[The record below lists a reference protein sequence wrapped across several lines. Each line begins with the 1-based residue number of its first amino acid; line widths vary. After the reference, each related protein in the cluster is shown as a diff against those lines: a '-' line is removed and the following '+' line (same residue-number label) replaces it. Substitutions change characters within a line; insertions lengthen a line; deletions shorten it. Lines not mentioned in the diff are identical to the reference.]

1 MAEQGTGDRPCVC
14 GHPESKHDRFG
25 CHYPGCSC
33 RTFEPPFGR
42 CPLGEAGAQVS
53 SKGGVTEGLG
63 GPSVRLWSPSPLSPP
78 GERQEKA
85 PVTSFFLLFL
95 LSLSFAS
102 FSISSFSPNPLPRQG
117 LRSRAGETLLGLP
130 QRSKVKESPPT
141 SREHRSSCLFLSP
154 PWPLFV
160 SPLGDLR
167 RSRALSSGHYESCE
181 KGRRG
186 GARSDFG
193 ISIAR
198 G

>member
-1 MAEQGTGDRPCVC
+1 MMGQGTGDRPCVC

-78 GERQEKA
+78 RERQEKA
-85 PVTSFFLLFL
+85 PVTSLLLLVLLLLF
-95 LSLSFAS
+95 FAS
-102 FSISSFSPNPLPRQG
+102 FPASSFSPNPLPRQG
-117 LRSRAGETLLGLP
+117 LRSRAGAPFLIFQKEEG
-130 QRSKVKESPPT
+130 SKESPPT

-154 PWPLFV
+154 PWGTSAVRVLYLLDITRVAKKGGEEERGVISGFPLQ
-160 SPLGDLR
+160 G
-167 RSRALSSGHYESCE
+167 
-181 KGRRG
+181 
-186 GARSDFG
+186 
-193 ISIAR
+193 
-198 G
+198 